1 MEQQTKNTNDHRIVG
16 YDSLRRH
23 HAKRAS
29 QHQSVRQEN
38 KSPNVGSFSKSTGE
52 PSSRLSRSEEN
63 ASESATASVDRHFV
77 SSFKK
82 NVQTGPLKKRS
93 PKLSAS
99 KKRCLG
105 SPVLTPTKTA
115 TRPPGLLRFQ
125 TSDFSN
131 LSASSSVFR
140 RKLTPSCLKNEREAI
155 LYQHSVRR
163 NLNNELMKEAMLT
176 TPKHFSVKL
185 SNNTVFSN
193 PKQLP
198 LISRLTPFS
207 SSKKRKAFHP
217 VVTNVSKYDQASS
230 FVPSRAAHVDAT
242 PRTLDGDHVHNQIL
256 GTTNAGS
263 TSSPSK
269 NVLRIIHPFG
279 NNPRVTIKRIGGESD
294 HLDNYIHKKAAK
306 TKDTKIERDTKSRL
320 QNGRTPNN
328 TLFSPILRHPK
339 ISCNLSPDDGKS
351 TSRPSVKSKPTK
363 AENKA
368 KGRSKRKSK
377 ELSERAKL
385 FKNVPLR
392 RPDLFQNVR
401 TTKDPCK
408 CKKTHCLKLYCE
420 CFHNNLFCDPNLCSC
435 QDCMNTETHNSAD
448 KPRGPR
454 VLAML
459 AAMDKKPDSF
469 DGGGRKFNRKGCG
482 CSKSR

>member
-16 YDSLRRH
+16 CDSLRRH

-29 QHQSVRQEN
+29 QDQIARQV
-38 KSPNVGSFSKSTGE
+38 KMSSNVGSFSKPTGE
-52 PSSRLSRSEEN
+52 PPLRLSRSEEN
-63 ASESATASVDRHFV
+63 AGESATASVDRHFV

-82 NVQTGPLKKRS
+82 NGQRGPLKKRS
-93 PKLSAS
+93 PKLSSS
-99 KKRCLG
+99 KKRWLG
-105 SPVLTPTKTA
+105 SPVFTPTKTA
-115 TRPPGLLRFQ
+115 TRPPG

-140 RKLTPSCLKNEREAI
+140 RKLIPSCLKNEREAI
-155 LYQHSVRR
+155 LYQYSVRR
-163 NLNNELMKEAMLT
+163 NLNNELMKEAMMT
-176 TPKHFSVKL
+176 TPKPFSAKL

-193 PKQLP
+193 PRQLP

-207 SSKKRKAFHP
+207 SSKKRKSFHP
-217 VVTNVSKYDQASS
+217 VVTNVSKYKQAST
-230 FVPSRAAHVDAT
+230 FVPSSAAHVAVT
-242 PRTLDGDHVHNQIL
+242 PRTFNGNHVHNQIL

-263 TSSPSK
+263 KSKSSPSK

-279 NNPRVTIKRIGGESD
+279 SNPRVTIKRRGDESE
-294 HLDNYIHKKAAK
+294 HLDNHIRKKGAK
-306 TKDTKIERDTKSRL
+306 TKETKIERDGKSRL
-320 QNGRTPNN
+320 RNGRIPSNS
-328 TLFSPILRHPK
+328 LFSPILRHPN
-339 ISCNLSPDDGKS
+339 ISYNLSPDDDKS
-351 TSRPSVKSKPTK
+351 TSRPSVKSKSKK
-363 AENKA
+363 AENKG
-368 KGRSKRKSK
+368 KGQSKQRVRA
-377 ELSERAKL
+377 LSARAKL

-401 TTKDPCK
+401 TTRGPCK

-435 QDCMNTETHNSAD
+435 RDCMNTETHNSAD

-459 AAMDKKPDSF
+459 AAMDKNPDAF